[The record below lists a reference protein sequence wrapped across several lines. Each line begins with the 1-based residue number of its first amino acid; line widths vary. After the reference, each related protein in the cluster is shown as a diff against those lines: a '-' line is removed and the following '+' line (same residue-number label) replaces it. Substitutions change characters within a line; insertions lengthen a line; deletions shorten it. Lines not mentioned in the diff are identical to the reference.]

1 MVGISGH
8 SKAQTLIYK
17 LSNWLIVLAF
27 SKDISWIKKL
37 SCFAWRQHYLTQ
49 RLSKYVQS
57 HYPLIQRVL
66 KMSMD
71 IQTDK
76 PKGLSRNWGWEWK

>member
-8 SKAQTLIYK
+8 SKAQALINK
-17 LSNWLIVLAF
+17 LSKWLIVLAF

-37 SCFAWRQHYLTQ
+37 SCFAWRQNYLTQ

-76 PKGLSRNWGWEWK
+76 PNGLSRNWGWKWK